1 MKKKATGSKMY
12 FVVMGLIGCLV
23 LFAFITFAIRYQT
36 GKSAASD
43 QAPVNSAAKQTLI
56 VE

>member
-23 LFAFITFAIRYQT
+23 LVAFITFAIRYQT